1 MSLRVQPISHVIWT
15 MAIAILLILGS
26 SGCTRRTEAP
36 PERPIAVRVA
46 TVRHT
51 ELAEA
56 IEYLGTV
63 HAVHEVPINAR
74 IQGTVVQIPRN
85 EGEVVIAGDILVR
98 LSAPH
103 LDSALERLRADDN
116 YWSLRL
122 DEDLRLAEN
131 GSIPLEQVKSSRR
144 SAKVARAALSEAETM
159 LTWATERSPFEGV
172 ILEWRAEPGQHVMPG
187 QPLLLI
193 GDNDFEFHV
202 PVLEEDLR
210 RGIRRHTPAMI
221 EMYDGQVLMSEV
233 TEVGA
238 IAMTMTRSFSVT
250 VSVPAGHE
258 AGFRIGESI
267 PVRFLLSESE
277 SVATV
282 PAYALAGGEADPHV
296 FLIEDGRARRWTVEP
311 GIAEKGR
318 VAIAPTLPPTAQVAV
333 SNLDELEDGVAVFSV
348 PDAGEEQ

>member
-1 MSLRVQPISHVIWT
+1 MNMRVQPIGHVFWMT
-15 MAIAILLILGS
+15 GVAILLILGPV
-26 SGCTRRTEAP
+26 GCTRRSGAP

-46 TVRHT
+46 PVRHT

-56 IEYLGTV
+56 VEYLGTV

-74 IQGTVVQIPRN
+74 VQGTVVQIPRN
-85 EGEVVIAGDILVR
+85 EGELVKAGDILVR
-98 LSAPH
+98 LSSPH
-103 LDSALERLRADDN
+103 LDSAVERLRADDN

-122 DEDLRLAEN
+122 DEDLRLAES

-144 SAKVARAALSEAETM
+144 SAKVARAALAEAETT
-159 LTWATERSPFEGV
+159 LAWATERSPFAGV
-172 ILEWRAEPGQHVMPG
+172 ILEWWAEPGQHVMPG

-193 GDNDFEFHV
+193 GDNDFEIHV

-210 RGIRRHTPAMI
+210 QGIRRHTPTTI
-221 EMYDGQVLMSEV
+221 EMYDGQVLVSEV

-250 VSVPAGHE
+250 VSVPAGNE

-277 SVATV
+277 GVATV

-311 GIAEKGR
+311 GIADKGR
-318 VAIAPTLPPTAQVAV
+318 VAIAPAPPPTAQVAV
-333 SNLDELEDGVAVFSV
+333 SNLDGLEDGVAVFSV
-348 PDAGEEQ
+348 PVAGEEQ